1 MRLDHTV
8 DDLCR
13 RHLTDTHQEELYQTD
28 MYTTHG
34 SVDPQHEGHIVEED
48 DQADTDQHNQNDIA
62 NLNDNEQKIID
73 AIKQTGA
80 ITRKEVEE
88 LLNLGKTSAFKYLS
102 ILCVD
107 ILPLLKQGDSYRP
120 I

>member
-1 MRLDHTV
+1 M
-8 DDLCR
+8 
-13 RHLTDTHQEELYQTD
+13 
-28 MYTTHG
+28 
-34 SVDPQHEGHIVEED
+34 
-48 DQADTDQHNQNDIA
+48 NK
-62 NLNDNEQKIID
+62 KIID

-88 LLNLGKTSAFKYLS
+88 LLNLGKTSAFNYLS

>member
-1 MRLDHTV
+1 MT
-8 DDLCR
+8 
-13 RHLTDTHQEELYQTD
+13 
-28 MYTTHG
+28 M
-34 SVDPQHEGHIVEED
+34 
-48 DQADTDQHNQNDIA
+48 NK
-62 NLNDNEQKIID
+62 KIID

-120 I
+120 V